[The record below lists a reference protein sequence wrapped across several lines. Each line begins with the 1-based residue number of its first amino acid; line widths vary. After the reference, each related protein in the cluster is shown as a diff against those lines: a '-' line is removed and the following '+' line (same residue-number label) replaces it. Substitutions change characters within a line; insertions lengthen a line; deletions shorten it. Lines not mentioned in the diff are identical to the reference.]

1 MMRSLLA
8 SLLVLLAVQARAE
21 EPVAA
26 MGVINTVDV
35 AAGSVNLSHEP
46 IPDIGWPAM
55 TMDLAL
61 SDSVDLAGI
70 EAGSGVL
77 FTLEKG
83 PDGIY
88 RIGTIEAA
96 DHAPMPVAMER
107 HGGHH

>member
-1 MMRSLLA
+1 MIRLFLA
-8 SLLVLLAVQARAE
+8 AFLALLAVQVRAD

-26 MGVINTVDV
+26 SGVINSVD
-35 AAGSVNLSHEP
+35 ATARSVNLTHEP

-55 TMDLAL
+55 TMDLGL
-61 SDSVDLAGI
+61 SDRADLTGI
-70 EAGSGVL
+70 EAGSGVS

-96 DHAPMPVAMER
+96 DHAPMPEAMEG
-107 HGGHH
+107 HSGHH